1 MMETW
6 KLCGLAIVVGLAGC
20 KSETAAS
27 GAPSASA
34 QSSAALPTPSSEE
47 EAFQAKY
54 YAPGRY
60 PIATGPKLAILPGE
74 GVGPIRFGAN
84 IDTIQRLME
93 LPCEVREE
101 NACRYIGRAVEF
113 FLKDGVLSEIRIHR
127 LNRFTTPKP
136 RIYGLFNGRF
146 PSGANLN
153 MFKAAIVELMGPPM
167 KVEQVTD
174 GGENHTVEIDYY
186 DGMRLEYDK
195 LFNGNVVLGGII
207 LTGPASR
214 NPTAAPAPGSA
225 TPASGSKASVAAS
238 ASRPPQIH

>member
-1 MMETW
+1 
-6 KLCGLAIVVGLAGC
+6 
-20 KSETAAS
+20 
-27 GAPSASA
+27 
-34 QSSAALPTPSSEE
+34 
-47 EAFQAKY
+47 
-54 YAPGRY
+54 
-60 PIATGPKLAILPGE
+60 
-74 GVGPIRFGAN
+74 VGPIRFGAN

-113 FLKDGVLSEIRIHR
+113 FLKDGALSEIRIHR

-146 PSGANLN
+146 PSGANLE
-153 MFKAAIVELMGPPM
+153 MFRQAIIELNGPPT

-207 LTGPASR
+207 LTGPVSGKPA
-214 NPTAAPAPGSA
+214 TPAPGSA
-225 TPASGSKASVAAS
+225 TTAASRSKAASGAAS
-238 ASRPPQIH
+238 ASRAPQIH